1 VSLVW
6 GITIVRKIIVRR
18 LFQSFVE
25 LEKAISTAKKTL
37 LSQKEP
43 QQHVLDRI
51 KTYEEILEKQR
62 ELATAMC
69 GHAALGNWEEVA
81 RHVKL
86 INGLSFMIRDDA
98 RDILA
103 KARPQKTEEVREVMY
118 C

>member
-1 VSLVW
+1 MK
-6 GITIVRKIIVRR
+6 KIIVRR
-18 LFQSFVE
+18 LFQSFIE
-25 LEKAISTAKKTL
+25 LEKAISTAKSTL
-37 LSQKEP
+37 LKQKEP
-43 QQHVLDRI
+43 SQQVLDRI

-62 ELATAMC
+62 ELATALC
-69 GHAALGNWEEVA
+69 GHASLGNWEEVA

-103 KARPQKTEEVREVMY
+103 SARPQTKQEVREVMY

>member
-1 VSLVW
+1 MK
-6 GITIVRKIIVRR
+6 KIIVRR
-18 LFQSFVE
+18 LFQSFIE

-37 LSQKEP
+37 LKQKEP
-43 QQHVLDRI
+43 SQQVLDRI

-69 GHAALGNWEEVA
+69 GHASLGNWEEVA

-103 KARPQKTEEVREVMY
+103 SARPQQKQEEREVMY